1 LKKNISN
8 SSTSLFPCK
17 LDEAFEK
24 KLSLLSD
31 ELLKNWGERQLSV
44 LELDD
49 RIATAAE
56 KAPTD
61 DNLIKLLRESL
72 SDVKKE
78 YEKVLIHE
86 EEKVREAGGLH
97 VFGTERHESR
107 RVDNQLRG
115 RAGRQGDLWS
125 TRFFLSLDDNLLSI
139 LKEIKIQTRKLAL
152 ALKVKGLLNI
162 QFAIKKDEIFV
173 IEVNPRASR
182 TVPFVSKANG
192 IPLAKIA
199 SRVMAGEKLSRY
211 KLKYKTNK
219 RFAVKEAVFPFNKFP
234 DSDLL
239 LGPEMK
245 STGEVMGFD
254 DDFGIAIA
262 KSQIAA
268 SNSLPTKGMA
278 FLSVKDSHKQE
289 IIGIA
294 QRLIKLGFTLSAT
307 SGTAEILIK
316 NGMKCR
322 KINKVSSGKPHIVDV
337 LNSKKIALVINT
349 GGGNSESRIND
360 AVALRRGTLANKIKN
375 NEVFLDDKKQF
386 SRIKYEKFLL
396 ENNITAPDF
405 EIRFR
410 NEELKKKLFAYVGG
424 GIKSPYFL
432 NNKIYINKNKEVEV
446 KYLDLD
452 TVYNTETPETE
463 IEQFIKDNEE
473 NLKEEV
479 IDFSYAKITPSN
491 LIDSDEFNNEFFK
504 KIDEIENSIL
514 NDSSIEDIRKIYDLK
529 IEYLSNYNNE
539 DKNNEI
545 FKEIY
550 EKRNDEKIQLLDK
563 NDYYLLFEVTKINKV
578 LPSKSEI
585 KFIERVKENLILK
598 KKYEYNKDLFQKIQ
612 DKKFNNDEFVK
623 ISKNGENLL
632 NETIKSLDD
641 NSIFDK
647 DSVSLIY
654 SLPENSFVLLTNDNN
669 KIFLAKVN
677 KIYTKNLPK
686 NDIENSEYLEISNN
700 KIVEEIYSSYD
711 LALSKK
717 YKVKVFQNTLDRI
730 KNNFK

>member
-1 LKKNISN
+1 MLNTLRNFSKTKLAGILIGIIIIPFVFWGMGSVFSGGNTNNIAKIN
-8 SSTSLFPCK
+8 NETISTQ
-17 LDEAFEK
+17 
-24 KLSLLSD
+24 
-31 ELLKNWGERQLSV
+31 ELLNYINQTRMDNEYIKENIDNKV
-44 LELDD
+44 
-49 RIATAAE
+49 IE
-56 KAPTD
+56 KIVSSIVS
-61 DNLIKLLRESL
+61 IKLL
-72 SDVKKE
+72 DM
-78 YEKVLIHE
+78 
-86 EEKVREAGGLH
+86 
-97 VFGTERHESR
+97 
-107 RVDNQLRG
+107 
-115 RAGRQGDLWS
+115 
-125 TRFFLSLDDNLLSI
+125 
-139 LKEIKIQTRKLAL
+139 EIND
-152 ALKVKGLLNI
+152 LNI
-162 QFAIKKDEIFV
+162 MITDE
-173 IEVNPRASR
+173 
-182 TVPFVSKANG
+182 
-192 IPLAKIA
+192 
-199 SRVMAGEKLSRY
+199 
-211 KLKYKTNK
+211 
-219 RFAVKEAVFPFNKFP
+219 
-234 DSDLL
+234 
-239 LGPEMK
+239 
-245 STGEVMGFD
+245 
-254 DDFGIAIA
+254 
-262 KSQIAA
+262 
-268 SNSLPTKGMA
+268 
-278 FLSVKDSHKQE
+278 
-289 IIGIA
+289 
-294 QRLIKLGFTLSAT
+294 
-307 SGTAEILIK
+307 
-316 NGMKCR
+316 
-322 KINKVSSGKPHIVDV
+322 
-337 LNSKKIALVINT
+337 
-349 GGGNSESRIND
+349 
-360 AVALRRGTLANKIKN
+360 TLANKIKN

-432 NNKIYINKNKEVEV
+432 NNKIYINKNKEVEI

-539 DKNNEI
+539 EKNNEI

>member
-1 LKKNISN
+1 MLNTLRNFSKTKLAGILIGIIIIPFVFWGMGSVFSGGNTNNIAKIN
-8 SSTSLFPCK
+8 NETISTQ
-17 LDEAFEK
+17 
-24 KLSLLSD
+24 
-31 ELLKNWGERQLSV
+31 ELLNYINQTRMDNEYIKENIDNKV
-44 LELDD
+44 
-49 RIATAAE
+49 IE
-56 KAPTD
+56 KIVSSIVS
-61 DNLIKLLRESL
+61 IKLL
-72 SDVKKE
+72 DM
-78 YEKVLIHE
+78 
-86 EEKVREAGGLH
+86 
-97 VFGTERHESR
+97 
-107 RVDNQLRG
+107 
-115 RAGRQGDLWS
+115 
-125 TRFFLSLDDNLLSI
+125 
-139 LKEIKIQTRKLAL
+139 EIND
-152 ALKVKGLLNI
+152 LNI
-162 QFAIKKDEIFV
+162 MITDK
-173 IEVNPRASR
+173 
-182 TVPFVSKANG
+182 
-192 IPLAKIA
+192 
-199 SRVMAGEKLSRY
+199 
-211 KLKYKTNK
+211 
-219 RFAVKEAVFPFNKFP
+219 
-234 DSDLL
+234 
-239 LGPEMK
+239 
-245 STGEVMGFD
+245 
-254 DDFGIAIA
+254 
-262 KSQIAA
+262 
-268 SNSLPTKGMA
+268 
-278 FLSVKDSHKQE
+278 
-289 IIGIA
+289 
-294 QRLIKLGFTLSAT
+294 
-307 SGTAEILIK
+307 
-316 NGMKCR
+316 
-322 KINKVSSGKPHIVDV
+322 
-337 LNSKKIALVINT
+337 
-349 GGGNSESRIND
+349 
-360 AVALRRGTLANKIKN
+360 TLANKIKN

-432 NNKIYINKNKEVEV
+432 NNKIYINKNKEVEI

-452 TVYNTETPETE
+452 TVYNTETPDTE

>member
-1 LKKNISN
+1 MLNTLRNFSKTKLAGILIGIIIIPFVFWGMGSVFSGGNTNNIAKIN
-8 SSTSLFPCK
+8 NEKISTQ
-17 LDEAFEK
+17 
-24 KLSLLSD
+24 
-31 ELLKNWGERQLSV
+31 ELLNYINQTRMDNEYIKENIDNKV
-44 LELDD
+44 
-49 RIATAAE
+49 IE
-56 KAPTD
+56 KIVSSIVS
-61 DNLIKLLRESL
+61 IKLL
-72 SDVKKE
+72 DM
-78 YEKVLIHE
+78 
-86 EEKVREAGGLH
+86 
-97 VFGTERHESR
+97 
-107 RVDNQLRG
+107 
-115 RAGRQGDLWS
+115 
-125 TRFFLSLDDNLLSI
+125 
-139 LKEIKIQTRKLAL
+139 EIND
-152 ALKVKGLLNI
+152 LNI
-162 QFAIKKDEIFV
+162 MITDK
-173 IEVNPRASR
+173 
-182 TVPFVSKANG
+182 
-192 IPLAKIA
+192 
-199 SRVMAGEKLSRY
+199 
-211 KLKYKTNK
+211 
-219 RFAVKEAVFPFNKFP
+219 
-234 DSDLL
+234 
-239 LGPEMK
+239 
-245 STGEVMGFD
+245 
-254 DDFGIAIA
+254 
-262 KSQIAA
+262 
-268 SNSLPTKGMA
+268 
-278 FLSVKDSHKQE
+278 
-289 IIGIA
+289 
-294 QRLIKLGFTLSAT
+294 
-307 SGTAEILIK
+307 
-316 NGMKCR
+316 
-322 KINKVSSGKPHIVDV
+322 
-337 LNSKKIALVINT
+337 
-349 GGGNSESRIND
+349 
-360 AVALRRGTLANKIKN
+360 TLANKIKN

-446 KYLDLD
+446 KYLNLD
-452 TVYNTETPETE
+452 TVYNTETPDTE

>member
-1 LKKNISN
+1 MLNTLRNFSKTKLAGILIGIIIIPFVFWGMGSVFSGGNTNNIAKIN
-8 SSTSLFPCK
+8 NETISTQ
-17 LDEAFEK
+17 
-24 KLSLLSD
+24 
-31 ELLKNWGERQLSV
+31 ELLNYINQTRMDNEYIKENIDNKV
-44 LELDD
+44 
-49 RIATAAE
+49 IE
-56 KAPTD
+56 KIVSSIVS
-61 DNLIKLLRESL
+61 IKLL
-72 SDVKKE
+72 DM
-78 YEKVLIHE
+78 
-86 EEKVREAGGLH
+86 
-97 VFGTERHESR
+97 
-107 RVDNQLRG
+107 
-115 RAGRQGDLWS
+115 
-125 TRFFLSLDDNLLSI
+125 
-139 LKEIKIQTRKLAL
+139 EIND
-152 ALKVKGLLNI
+152 LNI
-162 QFAIKKDEIFV
+162 MITDK
-173 IEVNPRASR
+173 
-182 TVPFVSKANG
+182 
-192 IPLAKIA
+192 
-199 SRVMAGEKLSRY
+199 
-211 KLKYKTNK
+211 
-219 RFAVKEAVFPFNKFP
+219 
-234 DSDLL
+234 
-239 LGPEMK
+239 
-245 STGEVMGFD
+245 
-254 DDFGIAIA
+254 
-262 KSQIAA
+262 
-268 SNSLPTKGMA
+268 
-278 FLSVKDSHKQE
+278 
-289 IIGIA
+289 
-294 QRLIKLGFTLSAT
+294 
-307 SGTAEILIK
+307 
-316 NGMKCR
+316 
-322 KINKVSSGKPHIVDV
+322 
-337 LNSKKIALVINT
+337 
-349 GGGNSESRIND
+349 
-360 AVALRRGTLANKIKN
+360 TLANKIKN

-432 NNKIYINKNKEVEV
+432 NNKIYINKNKEVEI

-598 KKYEYNKDLFQKIQ
+598 KKYDYNKDLFQKIQ

>member
-1 LKKNISN
+1 MLNTLRNFSKTKLAGILIGIIIIPFVFWGMGSVFSGGNTNNIAKIN
-8 SSTSLFPCK
+8 NETISTQ
-17 LDEAFEK
+17 
-24 KLSLLSD
+24 
-31 ELLKNWGERQLSV
+31 ELLNYINQTRMDNEYIKENIDNKV
-44 LELDD
+44 
-49 RIATAAE
+49 IE
-56 KAPTD
+56 KIVSSIVS
-61 DNLIKLLRESL
+61 IKLL
-72 SDVKKE
+72 DM
-78 YEKVLIHE
+78 
-86 EEKVREAGGLH
+86 
-97 VFGTERHESR
+97 
-107 RVDNQLRG
+107 
-115 RAGRQGDLWS
+115 
-125 TRFFLSLDDNLLSI
+125 
-139 LKEIKIQTRKLAL
+139 EIND
-152 ALKVKGLLNI
+152 LNI
-162 QFAIKKDEIFV
+162 MITDK
-173 IEVNPRASR
+173 
-182 TVPFVSKANG
+182 
-192 IPLAKIA
+192 
-199 SRVMAGEKLSRY
+199 
-211 KLKYKTNK
+211 
-219 RFAVKEAVFPFNKFP
+219 
-234 DSDLL
+234 
-239 LGPEMK
+239 
-245 STGEVMGFD
+245 
-254 DDFGIAIA
+254 
-262 KSQIAA
+262 
-268 SNSLPTKGMA
+268 
-278 FLSVKDSHKQE
+278 
-289 IIGIA
+289 
-294 QRLIKLGFTLSAT
+294 
-307 SGTAEILIK
+307 
-316 NGMKCR
+316 
-322 KINKVSSGKPHIVDV
+322 
-337 LNSKKIALVINT
+337 
-349 GGGNSESRIND
+349 
-360 AVALRRGTLANKIKN
+360 TLANKIKN

-410 NEELKKKLFAYVGG
+410 NEELKKKLFAYIGG

-432 NNKIYINKNKEVEV
+432 NNKIYINKNKEVEI

-491 LIDSDEFNNEFFK
+491 LIDTDEFNNEFFK

-598 KKYEYNKDLFQKIQ
+598 KKYDYNKDLFQKIQ
-612 DKKFNNDEFVK
+612 DKKFNNNEFIK

-686 NDIENSEYLEISNN
+686 NDIENSEYKEISNN

>member
-1 LKKNISN
+1 MLNTLRNFSKTKLAGILIGIIIIPFVFWGMGSVFSGGNTNNIAKIN
-8 SSTSLFPCK
+8 NETISTQ
-17 LDEAFEK
+17 
-24 KLSLLSD
+24 
-31 ELLKNWGERQLSV
+31 ELLNYINQTRMDNEYIKENIDNKV
-44 LELDD
+44 
-49 RIATAAE
+49 IE
-56 KAPTD
+56 KIVSSIVS
-61 DNLIKLLRESL
+61 IKLL
-72 SDVKKE
+72 DM
-78 YEKVLIHE
+78 
-86 EEKVREAGGLH
+86 
-97 VFGTERHESR
+97 
-107 RVDNQLRG
+107 
-115 RAGRQGDLWS
+115 
-125 TRFFLSLDDNLLSI
+125 
-139 LKEIKIQTRKLAL
+139 EIND
-152 ALKVKGLLNI
+152 LNI
-162 QFAIKKDEIFV
+162 MITDK
-173 IEVNPRASR
+173 
-182 TVPFVSKANG
+182 
-192 IPLAKIA
+192 
-199 SRVMAGEKLSRY
+199 
-211 KLKYKTNK
+211 
-219 RFAVKEAVFPFNKFP
+219 
-234 DSDLL
+234 
-239 LGPEMK
+239 
-245 STGEVMGFD
+245 
-254 DDFGIAIA
+254 
-262 KSQIAA
+262 
-268 SNSLPTKGMA
+268 
-278 FLSVKDSHKQE
+278 
-289 IIGIA
+289 
-294 QRLIKLGFTLSAT
+294 
-307 SGTAEILIK
+307 
-316 NGMKCR
+316 
-322 KINKVSSGKPHIVDV
+322 
-337 LNSKKIALVINT
+337 
-349 GGGNSESRIND
+349 
-360 AVALRRGTLANKIKN
+360 TLANKIKN

-432 NNKIYINKNKEVEV
+432 NNKIYINKNKEVEI

-452 TVYNTETPETE
+452 TVYNTETPEIE
-463 IEQFIKDNEE
+463 IEQFIKDNDE

-686 NDIENSEYLEISNN
+686 NDIENSEYIEISNN

>member
-1 LKKNISN
+1 MLNTLRNFSKTKLAGILIGIIIIPFVFWGMGSVFSGGNTNNIAKIN
-8 SSTSLFPCK
+8 NETISTQ
-17 LDEAFEK
+17 
-24 KLSLLSD
+24 
-31 ELLKNWGERQLSV
+31 ELLNYINQTRMDNEYIKENIDNKV
-44 LELDD
+44 
-49 RIATAAE
+49 IE
-56 KAPTD
+56 KIVSSIVS
-61 DNLIKLLRESL
+61 IKLL
-72 SDVKKE
+72 DM
-78 YEKVLIHE
+78 
-86 EEKVREAGGLH
+86 
-97 VFGTERHESR
+97 
-107 RVDNQLRG
+107 
-115 RAGRQGDLWS
+115 
-125 TRFFLSLDDNLLSI
+125 
-139 LKEIKIQTRKLAL
+139 EIND
-152 ALKVKGLLNI
+152 LNI
-162 QFAIKKDEIFV
+162 MITDK
-173 IEVNPRASR
+173 
-182 TVPFVSKANG
+182 
-192 IPLAKIA
+192 
-199 SRVMAGEKLSRY
+199 
-211 KLKYKTNK
+211 
-219 RFAVKEAVFPFNKFP
+219 
-234 DSDLL
+234 
-239 LGPEMK
+239 
-245 STGEVMGFD
+245 
-254 DDFGIAIA
+254 
-262 KSQIAA
+262 
-268 SNSLPTKGMA
+268 
-278 FLSVKDSHKQE
+278 
-289 IIGIA
+289 
-294 QRLIKLGFTLSAT
+294 
-307 SGTAEILIK
+307 
-316 NGMKCR
+316 
-322 KINKVSSGKPHIVDV
+322 
-337 LNSKKIALVINT
+337 
-349 GGGNSESRIND
+349 
-360 AVALRRGTLANKIKN
+360 TLANKIKN

-410 NEELKKKLFAYVGG
+410 NEELKKKLFAYIGG

>member
-1 LKKNISN
+1 MLNTLRNFSKTKLAGILIGIIIIPFVFWGMGSVFSGGNTNNIAKIN
-8 SSTSLFPCK
+8 DETISTQ
-17 LDEAFEK
+17 
-24 KLSLLSD
+24 
-31 ELLKNWGERQLSV
+31 ELLNYINQTRMDNEYIKENIDNKV
-44 LELDD
+44 
-49 RIATAAE
+49 IE
-56 KAPTD
+56 KIVSSIVS
-61 DNLIKLLRESL
+61 IKLL
-72 SDVKKE
+72 DM
-78 YEKVLIHE
+78 
-86 EEKVREAGGLH
+86 
-97 VFGTERHESR
+97 
-107 RVDNQLRG
+107 
-115 RAGRQGDLWS
+115 
-125 TRFFLSLDDNLLSI
+125 
-139 LKEIKIQTRKLAL
+139 EIND
-152 ALKVKGLLNI
+152 LNI
-162 QFAIKKDEIFV
+162 MITDK
-173 IEVNPRASR
+173 
-182 TVPFVSKANG
+182 
-192 IPLAKIA
+192 
-199 SRVMAGEKLSRY
+199 
-211 KLKYKTNK
+211 
-219 RFAVKEAVFPFNKFP
+219 
-234 DSDLL
+234 
-239 LGPEMK
+239 
-245 STGEVMGFD
+245 
-254 DDFGIAIA
+254 
-262 KSQIAA
+262 
-268 SNSLPTKGMA
+268 
-278 FLSVKDSHKQE
+278 
-289 IIGIA
+289 
-294 QRLIKLGFTLSAT
+294 
-307 SGTAEILIK
+307 
-316 NGMKCR
+316 
-322 KINKVSSGKPHIVDV
+322 
-337 LNSKKIALVINT
+337 
-349 GGGNSESRIND
+349 
-360 AVALRRGTLANKIKN
+360 TLANKIKN
-375 NEVFLDDKKQF
+375 NEVFLDDKKKF

-432 NNKIYINKNKEVEV
+432 NNKIYINRNKEVEI

-686 NDIENSEYLEISNN
+686 NDIENSEYIEISNN